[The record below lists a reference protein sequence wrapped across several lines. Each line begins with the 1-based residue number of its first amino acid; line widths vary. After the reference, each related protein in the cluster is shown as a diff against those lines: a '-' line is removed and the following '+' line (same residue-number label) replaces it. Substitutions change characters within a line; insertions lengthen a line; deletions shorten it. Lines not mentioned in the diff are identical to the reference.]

1 MQQKGEKKMKSDI
14 KDFAKVYGTMMVFM
28 LLLAGLEAI
37 GGHASGAA
45 ACAGIAAIAAAMYA
59 ATIIMSAF
67 IELVNY
73 IKGEEK

>member
-1 MQQKGEKKMKSDI
+1 MKSDI
-14 KDFAKVYGTMMVFM
+14 QDFAKIYGPMVTFM

-59 ATIIMSAF
+59 ATIITSAV
-67 IELVNY
+67 IELVAA
-73 IKGEEK
+73 IKR

>member
-1 MQQKGEKKMKSDI
+1 MKSDI

-45 ACAGIAAIAAAMYA
+45 ACAGIAAIAAAMY
-59 ATIIMSAF
+59 IISIVFSAV
-67 IELVNY
+67 IELVAAV
-73 IKGEEK
+73 KR